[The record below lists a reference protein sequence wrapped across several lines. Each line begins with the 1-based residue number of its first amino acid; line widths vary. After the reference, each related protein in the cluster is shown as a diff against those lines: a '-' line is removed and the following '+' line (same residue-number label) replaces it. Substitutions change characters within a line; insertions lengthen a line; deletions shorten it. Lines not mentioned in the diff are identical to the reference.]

1 MAGCISETLVLA
13 CVHKQIMAVSLA
25 ELAATVR
32 AYQAL
37 GVVSDKFILNSLAA
51 RGIMAELAPS
61 PSFAFKGYCTTVLD
75 SGMSD
80 GDKVHNIVQE
90 ARVLFNS

>member
-1 MAGCISETLVLA
+1 MAGCISETSVLA
-13 CVHKQIMAVSLA
+13 CVRRQIMVVSLG

-37 GVVSDKFILNSLAA
+37 GVVFDKFILNSLAA
-51 RGIMAELAPS
+51 RIMADWRAS
-61 PSFAFKGYCTTVLD
+61 SAFQGYCATVLD